1 MTNQISDNQVIE
13 LRDAIKSAGI
23 KNASVWVEANKTAI
37 VEFLDAKCLV
47 SAGTKVHFDSNGVG
61 HYNEGCGRC
70 GGQGGL
76 SCWPGFTCFSCGGSG
91 TKPARVFVWS
101 EVRQEAERIE
111 NESAGKGRHTNKDLR
126 DMAKAEAA
134 WQKIMIARRSAFDA
148 AGLDWDRFDAA
159 VCLFNKFGWDTI
171 TDDFGREQD
180 NEHFNREIRDMTIR
194 GMRIATDIAY
204 NKAEKYGLSE
214 KQAEVIGRW
223 VVQMENA
230 EQTIADRK
238 AAADAINIE
247 EGRYEF
253 EGVVIWQGTVEQEF
267 GYTSRIVTKVGIKL
281 ESGAVLFGTQNF
293 TAEKGDRVRV
303 TATVSKSQ
311 KAGTGNF
318 KRPSKGAV
326 VAEAA

>member
-1 MTNQISDNQVIE
+1 
-13 LRDAIKSAGI
+13 
-23 KNASVWVEANKTAI
+23 
-37 VEFLDAKCLV
+37 
-47 SAGTKVHFDSNGVG
+47 
-61 HYNEGCGRC
+61 
-70 GGQGGL
+70 
-76 SCWPGFTCFSCGGSG
+76 
-91 TKPARVFVWS
+91 
-101 EVRQEAERIE
+101 
-111 NESAGKGRHTNKDLR
+111 
-126 DMAKAEAA
+126 
-134 WQKIMIARRSAFDA
+134 
-148 AGLDWDRFDAA
+148 
-159 VCLFNKFGWDTI
+159 
-171 TDDFGREQD
+171 
-180 NEHFNREIRDMTIR
+180 
-194 GMRIATDIAY
+194 
-204 NKAEKYGLSE
+204 
-214 KQAEVIGRW
+214 
-223 VVQMENA
+223 MENA

-238 AAADAINIE
+238 AAAAAINIE